1 MHRELTLGGE
11 AVLLLFFHVQCCTSG
26 RKSGI
31 AEQYPR
37 GPQEPPKWNVLLPDT
52 KSPLGIEFG
61 KKNQLDAVDAN
72 LHSMTPD
79 TGPYVFML
87 MPTRRKY
94 DILHGP
100 LLRDSKGRKL
110 EFILHQSD

>member
-1 MHRELTLGGE
+1 MECLTPRHKKPVGHR
-11 AVLLLFFHVQCCTSG
+11 
-26 RKSGI
+26 I
-31 AEQYPR
+31 
-37 GPQEPPKWNVLLPDT
+37 W
-52 KSPLGIEFG
+52 

-87 MPTRRKY
+87 MPIRRKY

-100 LLRDSKGRKL
+100 LLRDSQGRKL
-110 EFILHQSD
+110 EFIFHQSD